1 MQYNTLKSIGE
12 AIESRFNTAENKIN
26 VVEKKLRALPE
37 SKEKRDEN
45 EREDCRCIVRR
56 YNMGIFSV
64 DK

>member
-1 MQYNTLKSIGE
+1 MQYSTLKSIGE
-12 AIESRFNTAENKIN
+12 AIESRINTAEKKIN
-26 VVEKKLRALPE
+26 VVEEKLRALPE

-45 EREDCRCIVRR
+45 EREDCRYIVRR